1 MAMSKGMSPLPFDE
15 DEGPSKPPPAPANAP
30 CIYVATKI
38 TGTAPGSPERQIIH
52 FGATAISDAIV
63 EGTRDSGSPWHVR
76 VHAPVEWTT
85 PEQTPEL
92 TSDEV
97 FVRNAHHVLAQADAL
112 IVYGWAPSAGV
123 GQELTWAAL
132 MVGLPVLYIE
142 PPGHHT
148 SRQIRGTPGDVTV
161 TSYAAPD
168 HLKEEVRRWLRQRR
182 HQVEASPSRR
192 QGRAAR
198 FGPLHARLR
207 HAWASIGQTKRLR
220 VAAHLGLTPNLIE
233 WWLKDVAFLAAA
245 PMAHVVLLATELTGS
260 TDAVVGRH
268 ELTIEELEAL
278 LIARDEHEWDG
289 KATAALRRQ
298 GEMEL
303 AQRVTRRF
311 SLTTPENW
319 VRLYEAMQ
327 R

>member
-1 MAMSKGMSPLPFDE
+1 MSNGMSPLPFDE
-15 DEGPSKPPPAPANAP
+15 DERPEQLSPPPADAA
-30 CIYVATKI
+30 CLYVATKI
-38 TGTAPGSPERQIIH
+38 TGTAPGSPERQIIQ
-52 FGATAISDAIV
+52 FGATAITDAIV
-63 EGTRDSGSPWHVR
+63 ETTRDSGSPWHVR
-76 VHAPVEWTT
+76 VHAPVAWTT

-92 TSDEV
+92 SSDEV
-97 FVRNAHHVLAQADAL
+97 FIRNAHHVLAQADAL
-112 IVYGWAPSAGV
+112 IVYGWAASAGV

-161 TSYAAPD
+161 TTYAAPD

-182 HQVEASPSRR
+182 HQVEASASRR

-198 FGPLHARLR
+198 FGPLFARLN
-207 HAWASIGQTKRLR
+207 HAWIAAGQAERVR
-220 VAAHLGLTPNLIE
+220 VAAHLGLMPNLIE
-233 WWLKDVAFLAAA
+233 WWLRDVAFLAAA

-268 ELTIEELEAL
+268 ELTLDELEAL
-278 LIARDEHEWDG
+278 LTARDEHGWD
-289 KATAALRRQ
+289 AETTAALRRQ

-303 AQRVTRRF
+303 AQPAIRRF
-311 SLTTPENW
+311 SLTSPENW
-319 VRLYEAMQ
+319 LRLYEAMHQ
-327 R
+327 